1 MSLCTPLHCTLT
13 NYPVPHPPYMSHLIA
28 VHLAHYSLCTHTTH
42 SLTPT
47 YPHHPHMY
55 RQFRELAADKEYF
68 RTLQEAAVE
77 ASTRAMRNPRVFT
90 KPCTITALAV
100 AMATPLSVIVHSS
113 LAATIAACVG
123 CTDYQ
128 SKVGLVVEGI
138 LLDQNVFLL
147 ELEV

>member
-1 MSLCTPLHCTLT
+1 
-13 NYPVPHPPYMSHLIA
+13 MSHLIA

-68 RTLQEAAVE
+68 RTLQKAAVE
-77 ASTRAMRNPRVFT
+77 ASTRAMWNPRVFT

-100 AMATPLSVIVHSS
+100 AMATPLSVIVRSS

-123 CTDYQ
+123 CKDYQ

-138 LLDQNVFLL
+138 LLDQIAELL
-147 ELEV
+147 H